1 MSLKSILFKP
11 FRFLW
16 SLFLNGLITL
26 LPLTLTIVIFHLTI
40 KIVSGWLEPLQ
51 DLKPEFLKSIPY
63 SEILLVLIAIFF
75 VGVILR
81 ILVLRSIVHSTE
93 SIIAKI
99 PLVRPVYTGIRQ
111 LVQAFGVQ
119 DKRSFKK
126 VVLIEFPKEGIFSL
140 GFLTSE
146 LSKQLSPNKEI
157 KHFTIFVPTTPNPTS
172 GYFIIIP
179 EKKIQVVDLSHQEAM
194 ALIISGGIIQPDR
207 FKDPV

>member
-111 LVQAFGVQ
+111 LVQA
-119 DKRSFKK
+119 
-126 VVLIEFPKEGIFSL
+126 
-140 GFLTSE
+140 
-146 LSKQLSPNKEI
+146 
-157 KHFTIFVPTTPNPTS
+157 
-172 GYFIIIP
+172 
-179 EKKIQVVDLSHQEAM
+179 
-194 ALIISGGIIQPDR
+194 
-207 FKDPV
+207 